1 MKEFIGKVVSTN
13 MAKTVIVSVEH
24 DWRHPLYR
32 KSISRSKRFACHNES
47 LALSV
52 GDTVKIAETKPISR
66 RKHFRIVE
74 KIS

>member
-1 MKEFIGKVVSTN
+1 MN
-13 MAKTVIVSVEH
+13 KTVTVEVEH
-24 DWRHPLYR
+24 EYRHPLYK
-32 KSISRSKRFACHNES
+32 KSMSRAKRFACHNES